1 MVTPTIRVVKIFLIG
16 TLIIFI
22 LFVGV
27 LIFWNENKTS
37 PSKQFTLPP
46 SNQKTQPVST
56 HAFDLAREKLR
67 KNKDTWIKYAQSEW
81 TNAGYQRQ
89 SASGIY
95 DVNKNIDIWLVN
107 IPDSL
112 GILEKVQIFAQSE
125 KNAQNLLD
133 KTVTLLQTT
142 NIQIVKVLP
151 MNAGGPSKV
160 TLPNGTFDYNPLGSE
175 KNLGVFSNHT
185 IRFIDNEKHVLL
197 AQAGSAISDPNFNR
211 KPILFLNSVTSD
223 PAASFKTLL
232 HEYGHSEEQLH
243 SKPFSYTNGQG
254 KTITGQPDTE
264 FISTLY
270 GIRAG
275 ELLESIIGAEAAS
288 ELILKQL
295 LLNQWITVGNLDSL

>member
-1 MVTPTIRVVKIFLIG
+1 MVTPAIRVVKIFLIG
-16 TLIIFI
+16 TVIVFTI
-22 LFVGV
+22 LVGV
-27 LIFWNENKTS
+27 WIFRNGNDTPSLKQS
-37 PSKQFTLPP
+37 PLPP
-46 SNQKTQPVST
+46 SDQKTQPVST
-56 HAFDLAREKLR
+56 HAFDLAKQKLR

-95 DVNKNIDIWLVN
+95 DIDKDIDIWLTN
-107 IPDSL
+107 IPDSQ
-112 GILEKVQIFAQSE
+112 GILGKVQVLAQKE
-125 KNAQNLLD
+125 KNAQSLLD
-133 KTVTLLQTT
+133 KTITLLQGT

-151 MNAGGPSKV
+151 TSAGGPSKV

-185 IRFIDNEKHVLL
+185 IRFIDDEKHVLL
-197 AQAGSAISDPNFNR
+197 AQSGSAISDPNFNR
-211 KPILFLNSVTSD
+211 KPILFLNSATND

-243 SKPFSYTNGQG
+243 SKLFTYTNNQG
-254 KTITGQPDTE
+254 KIISGQPDTE

-275 ELLESIIGAEAAS
+275 ELLEPIIGAEAAS

-295 LLNQWITVGNLDSL
+295 LLNQWITIGNLNSL

>member
-1 MVTPTIRVVKIFLIG
+1 MVAPTIQVVKVFLIG
-16 TLIIFI
+16 TVIIFTI
-22 LFVGV
+22 LVGV
-27 LIFWNENKTS
+27 WIFWNENKTS
-37 PSKQFTLPP
+37 PSKQFNLSL

-56 HAFDLAREKLR
+56 HALDLAKEELR
-67 KNKDTWIKYAQSEW
+67 KNKNAWIKYAQSEW

-95 DVNKNIDIWLVN
+95 EVDKNIDIWLAN
-107 IPDSL
+107 IPDSQ
-112 GILEKVQIFAQSE
+112 GILEKVQVLAQSE
-125 KNAQNLLD
+125 KNTQSLLD
-133 KTVTLLQTT
+133 KTVTLLQSTD
-142 NIQIVKVLP
+142 IQIVKVLP
-151 MNAGGPSKV
+151 TSTGGPSKV

-185 IRFIDNEKHVLL
+185 IRFIDSEKHVLL
-197 AQAGSAISDPNFNR
+197 AQAKSAISDPYFNR

-243 SKPFSYTNGQG
+243 SKPFSYTNNQG
-254 KTITGQPDTE
+254 RIITGQPDTE